1 MPDRDEGAKKIMAEE
16 IKHDMSFVK
25 ELVQKLGGITL
36 GQLASPYYMYFD
48 ETNNVKSVTANKNA
62 DIQRTLNIDNIQ
74 EHFILGGI
82 ATKEKEEP
90 LTFDELRKVAGISA
104 NSPQQEIKSSSI
116 YHGDFLC
123 VLRSYKLT
131 PILELI
137 RNKHWFIH
145 YSDVNILYYCLVDI
159 IDSLLYNSNYQNLWR
174 DPEIFYWLKDE
185 FYRIFVCD
193 LKKNLQTLMQF
204 DYPDVKK
211 SDLHAFREFIAEI
224 IIKYH
229 VNGGKFNQYT
239 ALLVDVLN
247 DSETHQRDLVFVQ
260 DEKKGI
266 LIDDFVH
273 FYTTRLSVLSSSNL
287 ILDNEG
293 DIIESLKNTPLFMD
307 GEKLKNYQFVDSKSN
322 TYIQLSDVIVGL
334 LSRYFLFVDK
344 KWDDIKKDLDQ
355 LTATALQNLHLLNEI
370 LVYSE
375 QENKLFCNQVERIG
389 VIKNFWQ
396 AVNTYK

>member
-1 MPDRDEGAKKIMAEE
+1 MAEE

-131 PILELI
+131 PILEFI

-159 IDSLLYNSNYQNLWR
+159 IDSLLYNSNYQYLWR

-193 LKKNLQTLMQF
+193 LEKNLQTLMQF

>member
-1 MPDRDEGAKKIMAEE
+1 MAEE
-16 IKHDMSFVK
+16 MKHDMSFVK
-25 ELVQKLGGITL
+25 DLVQKLGGITS
-36 GQLASPYYMYFD
+36 GQLATPYYMYFD

-104 NSPQQEIKSSSI
+104 KSPQQEIKSSSI

-131 PILELI
+131 PILEFI

-159 IDSLLYNSNYQNLWR
+159 IDSLLYNSNYQNLWWNP
-174 DPEIFYWLKDE
+174 DVFYWLKDE
-185 FYRIFVCD
+185 FYRIFVSD
-193 LKKNLQTLMQF
+193 LEKNLQKLMQF

-229 VNGGKFNQYT
+229 VNGGKFNQHT
-239 ALLVDVLN
+239 ALLVNILN

-260 DEKKGI
+260 DEEKGI

-273 FYTTRLSVLSSSNL
+273 FYTTRLSVLSSSDL
-287 ILDNEG
+287 TLDNEG

-307 GEKLKNYQFVDSKSN
+307 GEKLKNYQFIDSKSN
-322 TYIQLSDVIVGL
+322 TFIQLSDVIVGL

-344 KWDDIKKDLDQ
+344 KWDDIKQDLDQ
-355 LTATALQNLHLLNEI
+355 LTDTALQNLHLLNEI
-370 LVYSE
+370 LIYSE
-375 QENKLFCNQVERIG
+375 QENRLFCDQVERIG

-396 AVNTYK
+396 TVNTYK